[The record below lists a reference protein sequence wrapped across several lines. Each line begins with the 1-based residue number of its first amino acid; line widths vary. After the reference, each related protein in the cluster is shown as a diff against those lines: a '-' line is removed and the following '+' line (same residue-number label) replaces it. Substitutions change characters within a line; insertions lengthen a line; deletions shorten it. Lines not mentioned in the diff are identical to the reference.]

1 MANAAERAFAH
12 ADRPTFVPTVLFRA
26 EVLEFGL
33 AKLPI
38 VIGHY
43 GPVQPSLQ
51 GVPARPAILVL
62 ALAAGALLSYQ
73 ATRLWLAYHRIHS
86 ARLEIIERGVAL
98 EPGDADAWDL
108 LGRYRQLDFANAD
121 PQQELA
127 DYQRAVQ
134 EDPLNASFWM
144 NLAGAYEENGDLSAA
159 QNAFER
165 ARSVY
170 PLSAEVAWNYGNFL
184 LRQGKEDQGYAEIH
198 HAVQSDPRM
207 LTLAISRVWR
217 SSRDVN
223 VLLDEVLPANVD
235 AYIQALNFF
244 SSIRQS
250 DPALVVWRRLISL
263 GKVVALPRTFPFL
276 DELILDDR
284 AADARQV
291 WVEALTAAGLPHEE
305 PLNHSLVW
313 NGGFAGDFSN
323 GGLGWRWNSPIG
335 VAVDFDTAP
344 PASGARAVRL
354 DFGGGLNLEI
364 TEPMQYVPVQPA
376 HTYHFRALMRTEE
389 ITTESGMRFSLVDPN
404 HNDAV
409 NALTDNFTG
418 SHNWTALDMDVTTG
432 RETHF
437 LLVRLLR
444 TGSRLFENKLSGT
457 VWIAD
462 VSLVPADS
470 QGNPSP

>member
-1 MANAAERAFAH
+1 M
-12 ADRPTFVPTVLFRA
+12 
-26 EVLEFGL
+26 LEFGL

-38 VIGHY
+38 LIGHY
-43 GPVQPSLQ
+43 GSVQPSLQ
-51 GVPARPAILVL
+51 AVPARLVILVF

-73 ATRLWLAYHRIHS
+73 AARLWLANHRIHS
-86 ARLEIIERGVAL
+86 TRLEIIERGAAL
-98 EPGDADAWDL
+98 EPGNADAWDL
-108 LGRYRQLDFANAD
+108 LGRYHQLDFANAD

-127 DYQRAVQ
+127 DYKRAVQ
-134 EDPLNASFWM
+134 DDPLNATFWM

-184 LRQGKEDQGYAEIH
+184 LRQGKEAEGYAEIH
-198 HAVQSDPRM
+198 HAVRSDPKM

-223 VLLDEVLPANVD
+223 VLLDQVLPPDVD
-235 AYIQALNFF
+235 AYIQALIF
-244 SSIRQS
+244 SLRFASRIPRS
-250 DPALVVWRRLISL
+250 PCGDGSFRSASSWL
-263 GKVVALPRTFPFL
+263 LPRTFPFL

-284 AADARQV
+284 AADAKQV
-291 WVEALTAAGLPHEE
+291 WIEALTAAGLPHDE

-313 NGGFAGDFSN
+313 NGGFSEDFSN
-323 GGLGWRWNSPIG
+323 GGLGWRWHSTIG

-344 PASGARAVRL
+344 PSSGVRAVRL
-354 DFGGGLNLEI
+354 DFGGGRNLEI
-364 TEPMQYVPVQPA
+364 TEPMQYVPVEPA
-376 HTYHFRALMRTEE
+376 HTYHFHALMRTEE

-404 HNDAV
+404 HNNAV

-418 SHNWTALDMDVTTG
+418 SHNWTALDMDVTTSH
-432 RETHF
+432 ETHF

-462 VSLVPADS
+462 VSLVPEEF

>member
-1 MANAAERAFAH
+1 MANAAAHDFAH
-12 ADRPTFVPTVLFRA
+12 ADRHTCVPTVLFRA

-51 GVPARPAILVL
+51 GVPARPAILVF

-86 ARLEIIERGVAL
+86 TRLEIIERGVAL
-98 EPGDADAWDL
+98 EPGNADAWDL

-184 LRQGKEDQGYAEIH
+184 LRQGKEEQGYAEIH

-223 VLLDEVLPANVD
+223 VLLDQVLPADVD
-235 AYIQALNFF
+235 AYIQAVDFF
-244 SSIRQS
+244 ASIRQS
-250 DPALVVWRRLISL
+250 DPALAVWRRVISL
-263 GKVVALPRTFPFL
+263 GQVVALPRTFPFL

-291 WVEALTAAGLPHEE
+291 WIEALTAAGLPH
-305 PLNHSLVW
+305 NASTNRSLVW
-313 NGGFAGDFSN
+313 NGDFSRDFDN
-323 GGLGWRWNSPIG
+323 GGLGWRWQPYLGGAI
-335 VAVDFDTAP
+335 DFDSP
-344 PASGARAVRL
+344 PPSYGVRSVRL
-354 DFGGGLNLEI
+354 QFNGGTNL
-364 TEPMQYVPVQPA
+364 TLAQPGQYVPVEPSV
-376 HTYHFRALMRTEE
+376 TYDFHAYMRTEG
-389 ITTESGMRFSLVDPN
+389 ITTESGIRFSITDPN
-404 HNDAV
+404 HDGAV
-409 NALTDNFTG
+409 DQRTENMTG
-418 SHNWTALDMDVTTG
+418 SHGWTSVNLVVTSAPS
-432 RETHF
+432 THF
-437 LLVRLLR
+437 LVIRVVRDR
-444 TGSRLFENKLSGT
+444 SRLFENRLSGLA
-457 VWIAD
+457 WIAD
-462 VSLVPADS
+462 VSLIPEETKVD
-470 QGNPSP
+470 GMR